1 MLRSMRRQLRT
12 WKEDFLRYWGRLR
25 SFHRVALAILL
36 AMAILPTARRYVL
49 DPLKGQIGE
58 ARAALQEKEAPE
70 VITLP
75 DEDPEV
81 QELLLKIESLEET
94 LVSHRAK
101 TKQAVAAWPEF
112 TVANKGTILAAF
124 GELISQS
131 GMTRLEFRD
140 AAAEPLAGSAKPSAG
155 TRTSRTPTARAPAK
169 TPEKTSAK
177 EPGQAVDKEPLE
189 SARYRY
195 VLAGSFEDVRGFLTK
210 IDKFGYPAKIE
221 QASLQL
227 AGNGDGPPGAALPP
241 ARPNTAP
248 ELHLSFYL
256 KLYYHD

>member
-1 MLRSMRRQLRT
+1 MLRSMRRQVRG
-12 WKEDFLRYWGRLR
+12 WREDFLRYWGRLR

-36 AMAILPTARRYVL
+36 ALAILPTARRYVL

-81 QELLLKIESLEET
+81 LELQLKIESLEET

-101 TKQAVAAWPEF
+101 TRQAVAAWPDF
-112 TVANKGTILAAF
+112 STASKGTILAAF

-140 AAAEPLAGSAKPSAG
+140 AATAPLDAPAKSSAG
-155 TRTSRTPTARAPAK
+155 TRPSRTSAARASAK
-169 TPEKTSAK
+169 TPEKTPAQA
-177 EPGQAVDKEPLE
+177 PGPAADKEPLE

-210 IDKFGYPAKIE
+210 IDKFAYPAKIE

-227 AGNGDGPPGAALPP
+227 AGGGDGPGAALPL

-248 ELHLSFYL
+248 ELHLSYYL
-256 KLYYHD
+256 KLYFHD